1 MARKKTEKQPEKKE
15 QTKTKKQIK
24 KESVVKN
31 KEPSRAEIKNILR
44 LPEGPEGDERLDK
57 MLASFGEEFT
67 AKERLFIIFYAS
79 PTSIVCGKI
88 SKAGEM
94 AGGSWHGYG
103 SWAIQQPH
111 VRKRVDELFNA
122 NSLQEIEDIFREDI
136 QFCREVLNC
145 DRTAFKK
152 DTEID
157 LGDKGCFDVIDDKQI
172 KELTANQ
179 KKMVAGFDYDKN
191 GHAHYSIETRASAR
205 QALMNY
211 HKLLTSKITGADDKK
226 TETIV
231 TLEAIKDKAI
241 AKVSVIQHNR
251 AEAEAAGDFI
261 ESMSDVDEEA

>member
-1 MARKKTEKQPEKKE
+1 MARTKKEKIKEQPAKKTRAKI
-15 QTKTKKQIK
+15 KTK
-24 KESVVKN
+24 EKN
-31 KEPSRAEIKNILR
+31 KEPTRAEIKNILR

-67 AKERLFIIFYAS
+67 AKERLFILFYAS

-111 VRKRVDELFNA
+111 VRKRIDDIFNT
-122 NSLQEIEDIFREDI
+122 NSLQAIEDIFREDI
-136 QFCREVLNC
+136 EFCRDVLKC
-145 DRTAFKK
+145 DRTSFKEDK
-152 DTEID
+152 LID
-157 LGDKGCFDVIDDKQI
+157 LGEKGSFDIIDDKQI
-172 KELTANQ
+172 KDLTPIQ

-191 GHAHYSIETRASAR
+191 GHAHYAIETRASAR

-211 HKLLTSKITGADDKK
+211 HKLLTSKITGADEKK

-231 TLEAIKDKAI
+231 TLEGIRDKAT
-241 AKVSVIQHNR
+241 AKIQIIQHNN

-261 ESMSDVDEEA
+261 ETMNDVDEEA